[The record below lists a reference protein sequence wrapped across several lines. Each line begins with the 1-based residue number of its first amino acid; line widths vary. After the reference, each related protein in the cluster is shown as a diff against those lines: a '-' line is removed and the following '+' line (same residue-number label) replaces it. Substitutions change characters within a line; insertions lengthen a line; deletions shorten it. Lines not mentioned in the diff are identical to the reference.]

1 MRTTGLLSCLFLIA
15 CGGSGSG
22 MPGGDDAPEPDA
34 SNPDNPPPPA
44 RGFQLVSPD
53 ITIPAETEVT
63 YCWYFRTPNTEP
75 MAINKWSSVMTP
87 GSHHLIVFTTGN
99 TDRMPPGTVST
110 ASCDGFGVNSSWTYS
125 AQTPTAKI
133 DLPADDGAGK
143 PLAIDIPPNT
153 AGFIQMHYFNPGSEP
168 IKAHVTV
175 NADALPAGA
184 AFTKT
189 AAYVTYDD
197 DITIGPGAINHVE
210 TQTCNAPA
218 GAKFWMMS
226 THAHKQAI
234 RTEVIDGMSPVF
246 VSHDWEHPGAQTW
259 MTSPFYTFAT
269 GKVTYRCTYNNTG
282 SNSTRTISDGDSAA
296 TDEMCM
302 ASGYFFPATKS
313 LFCLRNAGPF

>member
-1 MRTTGLLSCLFLIA
+1 MRTTGLLACLFLIA
-15 CGGSGSG
+15 CGSSGSG

-34 SNPDNPPPPA
+34 NPDNPPPPA

-53 ITIPAETEVT
+53 VTIPAETEVT

-75 MAINKWSSVMTP
+75 MAISKWSSVMTP
-87 GSHHLIVFTTGN
+87 GSHHLIMFTTG
-99 TDRMPPGTVST
+99 TSDKMPPGTIST
-110 ASCDGFGVNSSWTYS
+110 ANCGFGLNASWTYS
-125 AQTPTAKI
+125 AQTPTATI
-133 DLPADDGAGK
+133 QLPADDGAGK

-175 NADALPAGA
+175 NADALPAST

-189 AAYVTYDD
+189 AAFITYNNQ
-197 DITIGPGAINHVE
+197 ISIGPGATNDVE

-218 GAKFWMMS
+218 GAKFWLMS

-234 RTEVIDGMSPVF
+234 KTEVLDGTNVIFS
-246 VSHDWEHPGAQTW
+246 SNDWEHPEAKTW
-259 MTSPFYTFAT
+259 MTSPFYSFST

-282 SNSTRTISDGDSAA
+282 SNAGRTITSGDSAA

-313 LFCLRNAGPF
+313 MFCFDGNGPF